1 LFVPREHP
9 RYVTGAAAG
18 KARTADNQPRTTE
31 HMTGKRIVLSTFG
44 SFGDVH
50 PYVALALEL
59 QRRGHRPVVATS
71 EMYREK
77 MDAAGLELHAVRPDD
92 LPTPEEPERMSAML
106 EKMLHPR
113 SGMDEIFKK
122 MILPYVRASYEDIK
136 AAVGGADLLLT
147 HPLPFVGP
155 VVAEKTRVPWASSI
169 LAPASLLSRYDPP
182 VFPQL
187 GPLNRLTGLHPL
199 VMGALRRAGRWVMRD
214 IERAVNR
221 LRAEE
226 GLPPSPGH
234 PFMEAQY
241 SPRLNLALFSKVLAR
256 PQRDWPANTHV
267 TGFPFYDRR
276 DYSGETETPR
286 GLLKFLDAG
295 PPPVVF
301 TLGSAA
307 FWVAKDFYTEAVK
320 AARSLN
326 VRALL
331 LVGHESVRPAGP
343 LPANVAAFE
352 YAPFG
357 EALPRAAVVVHH
369 GGVGTTGQS
378 LRAGRP
384 QLVVPFSHDQ
394 FDNGAR
400 AARLGAAR
408 VLPRAKFDARSAE
421 RELGG
426 LLNDAS
432 YAERAAE
439 VGRVVRGERGAE
451 TACDLIERVL
461 AAGA

>member
-1 LFVPREHP
+1 
-9 RYVTGAAAG
+9 
-18 KARTADNQPRTTE
+18 
-31 HMTGKRIVLSTFG
+31 MTGKRIVLSTFG

-50 PYVALALEL
+50 PYMALALEL

-71 EMYREK
+71 AMYCEK

-92 LPTPEEPERMSAML
+92 LPTPEEPERMAALL
-106 EKMLHPR
+106 ERVLDAR
-113 SGMDEIFKK
+113 TGTEEIINT
-122 MILPYVRASYEDIK
+122 MILPHLRDAYEDLL
-136 AAVGGADLLLT
+136 AAARGADLLLT

-155 VVAEKTRVPWASSI
+155 VVAEKLGLPWASSV
-169 LAPASLLSRYDPP
+169 LAPGSFLSAHDPP
-182 VFPQL
+182 VPPQL
-187 GPLNRLTGLHPL
+187 PSLHRVLRLHPFF
-199 VMGALRRAGRWVMRD
+199 MRALMVAARLKMRPIRD
-214 IERAVNR
+214 AVDR
-221 LRAEE
+221 LRSDV
-226 GLPPSPGH
+226 GLRPTGRSPIV
-234 PFMEAQY
+234 EAQH
-241 SPRLNLALFSKVLAR
+241 SPRLVLALFSKVLAR

-276 DYSGETETPR
+276 DYLGETGTPR
-286 GLLKFLDAG
+286 ELADFLDAG
-295 PPPVVF
+295 APPVVF

-307 FWVAKDFYTEAVK
+307 FWVAKDFYTEAIR
-320 AARSLN
+320 AARSLG

-343 LPANVAAFE
+343 LPAGIAAFE

-357 EALPRAAVVVHH
+357 EVLPRASAIIHH

-400 AARLGAAR
+400 AARLGVAR
-408 VLPRAKFDARSAE
+408 TLPRAKFDAHAAR
-421 RELGG
+421 RELGA
-426 LLNDAS
+426 LLDDAR

-439 VGRVVRGERGAE
+439 VGRVVRSERGAE
-451 TACDLIERVL
+451 TACDLIERML

>member
-1 LFVPREHP
+1 
-9 RYVTGAAAG
+9 
-18 KARTADNQPRTTE
+18 
-31 HMTGKRIVLSTFG
+31 MSKRIVLSTFG

-50 PYVALALEL
+50 PYVALAREL
-59 QRRGHRPVVATS
+59 KARGHRPVVATS

-77 MDAAGLELHAVRPDD
+77 MDAAGVELHAVRPDD
-92 LPTPEEPERMSAML
+92 LPTYDEPERMSAMI
-106 EKMLHPR
+106 EKMVHPR
-113 SGMDEIFKK
+113 TGMDEILKK
-122 MILPYVRASYEDIK
+122 MILPYVRAAYEDIT
-136 AAVGGADLLLT
+136 AAASGADLLLT

-155 VVAEKTRVPWASSI
+155 VVAEKTGVPWASSI
-169 LAPASLLSRYDPP
+169 LAPASLLSRSDPP

-187 GPLNRLTGLHPL
+187 GALNRLVGLHPL
-199 VMGALRRAGRWVMRD
+199 VMGALMRAGRWVMRD
-214 IERAVNR
+214 VERAVNR

-226 GLPPSPGH
+226 GLGPSPGH

-241 SPRLNLALFSKVLAR
+241 SPRLNLALFSKVLAA
-256 PQRDWPANTHV
+256 PQRDWPPNTHV

-276 DYSGETETPR
+276 DYFGETATPR
-286 GLLKFLDAG
+286 GLLDFLDAG

-307 FWVAKDFYTEAVK
+307 FWVAKDFYTESIK
-320 AARSLN
+320 AAQALGR
-326 VRALL
+326 RALL
-331 LVGHESVRPAGP
+331 LVGHENYRPAGE

-357 EALPRAAVVVHH
+357 EVLPRAAAVVHH

-400 AARLGAAR
+400 AARLGAGR
-408 VLPRAKFDARSAE
+408 TLPRPKYNARSAE
-421 RELGG
+421 RELGE
-426 LLNDAS
+426 LLRGEN
-432 YAERAAE
+432 YKTNAAA
-439 VGRVVRGERGAE
+439 VGEIVRGENGAQ
-451 TACDLIERVL
+451 TACDLIEKML
-461 AAGA
+461 DGAHARRAV